1 MSGPLKIDVHMHL
14 YESKASGEW
23 WKSGYDIFEYG
34 KKADV
39 VFGSFSGDVD
49 DAVAAMAEAGYTH
62 GIAVNL
68 FSLDLFREEA
78 IAMLPADVETD
89 PARREREIAAIEEG
103 LPERMQAYNRW
114 LLDAVASV
122 PQITPYVAVDPWA
135 LSPEQNVAHL
145 REMAERGARGIK
157 IHPVVQ
163 RFSPNDPRMHPVY
176 EACVEMGLVLLSHTG
191 TDKAGAGF
199 AEPRSFTEVLGAFPD
214 LSVVLAHVGGG
225 RWQQTIELAKAFP
238 SVSFDLSEIIEWAG
252 APNAPTVDELAH
264 MVAEIGPERLM
275 LGTDFPWYDLDHSAQ
290 LVMDLPELS
299 EVQKEAILGEN
310 AARILRLPV

>member
-1 MSGPLKIDVHMHL
+1 MTEPLKIDVHMHL

-34 KKADV
+34 DKADV
-39 VFGSFSGDVD
+39 VFGSYSGDVG
-49 DAVAAMAEAGYTH
+49 DAVAAMAEAGYAH

-68 FSLDLFREEA
+68 FSMDLFREEG
-78 IAMLPADVETD
+78 IAMLPPEVVADPEQRD
-89 PARREREIAAIEEG
+89 REIAAIERG
-103 LPERMQAYNRW
+103 LPARMQAYNRW
-114 LLDAVASV
+114 LLDAVSSV

-145 REMAERGARGIK
+145 REMEQLGARGVK

-163 RFSPNDPRMHPVY
+163 RFSPNDPRMHPIY
-176 EACVEMGLVLLSHTG
+176 EACVEMELVLLSHTG
-191 TDKAGAGF
+191 ADKEGAGF
-199 AEPRSFTEVLGAFPD
+199 AEPRSFAEVLGTFPE

-225 RWQQTIELAKAFP
+225 RWQQTVELAATFP
-238 SVSFDLSEIIEWAG
+238 SVSFDLCEIIEWTG
-252 APNAPTVDELAH
+252 SPNAPTADELAH
-264 MVAEIGPERLM
+264 MVSEIGPERLM

-290 LVMDLPELS
+290 LVMELPELS
-299 EVQKEAILGEN
+299 EAQKEAILGEN